1 MRSAVGLG
9 TTECMTIVQWVVAA
23 VISFGM
29 LVLGLAILAAMR
41 MRNVDPVG
49 RLAALFAPSASPNA
63 PVMGATT

>member
-1 MRSAVGLG
+1 
-9 TTECMTIVQWVVAA
+9 MTIVQWVVAA